1 MNIKKNDSPLR
12 IVSLSCREVLWR
24 RSYALMAL
32 GAALFFLVVSIWL
45 AMGKFTI
52 EVITSDF
59 YSFGTK
65 AAILLTSLA
74 GFQTNFSL
82 ESKVATLVISAMV
95 GINIALLVYHTKRTF
110 ALQKEI
116 GTSALGMAA
125 GFFGVGCASCG
136 SAFLASFIGL
146 SAATGFVGILPFK
159 GLEFNLLSIIIISI
173 SIYVVARNIQRPPAC
188 RVKVKNE

>member
-1 MNIKKNDSPLR
+1 MNIKKKVSPIH
-12 IVSLSCREVLWR
+12 IVSLSCREVLCR
-24 RSYALMAL
+24 RNYVLLAL
-32 GAALFFLVVSIWL
+32 GVTLFFLVFSIWL

-52 EVITSDF
+52 EIITSDF

-65 AAILLTSLA
+65 ATILLTSLA

-95 GINIALLVYHTKRTF
+95 GINITLLVYYMKRTF
-110 ALQKEI
+110 ILQKEM

-125 GFFGVGCASCG
+125 GFLGVGCASCG
-136 SAFLASFIGL
+136 SVLLSSFFGL
-146 SAATGFVGILPFK
+146 SAATGFIGILPFK
-159 GLEFNLLSIIIISI
+159 GLEFSLLSIVIISI